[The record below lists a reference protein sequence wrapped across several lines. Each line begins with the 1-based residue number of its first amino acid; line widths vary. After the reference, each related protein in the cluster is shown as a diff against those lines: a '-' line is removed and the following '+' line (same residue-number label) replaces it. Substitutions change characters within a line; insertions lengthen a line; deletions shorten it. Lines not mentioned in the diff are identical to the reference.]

1 MKKYIIPF
9 LMLIFA
15 STTMATMSSCRV
27 KSGCPSNQQ
36 VQPKVNKKGELKM
49 TRNKNKSELFDK
61 KRRKRMKH

>member
-1 MKKYIIPF
+1 MKKYLIPF
-9 LMLIFA
+9 FLLIFA
-15 STTMATMSSCRV
+15 SLTLMTTPSCRV

-49 TRNKNKSELFDK
+49 TRNKKKSELFDK